1 MRKQWAQMCI
11 ISYNYN
17 IIIYNIIKH
26 LSDLMDL
33 MCSFQLEKLLK
44 NVLLKAY
51 QHLFFSARHPDGV

>member
-1 MRKQWAQMCI
+1 M
-11 ISYNYN
+11 
-17 IIIYNIIKH
+17 KH
-26 LSDLMDL
+26 LSGF